1 MDYQFRWTTSRSVSG
16 VKLDSS
22 KDITSP
28 SWSPFEGLKLYGE
41 NKGGDNPLW
50 PWEEETTLGSKIRRG
65 PHQGSY

>member
-1 MDYQFRWTTSRSVSG
+1 M
-16 VKLDSS
+16 KLDSS

-41 NKGGDNPLW
+41 KKGGDDPLW